1 MGFFWNSSDTFNFGF
16 SQPHLALVIENGS
29 VWDIKS
35 NDQFKTIR
43 KNLLIQLPK
52 SRDYHTFSTNNGVLN
67 FVKDDL
73 SSNIIQYG
81 KSLNKHNHIKV
92 KKSSVQFKDKM
103 DVGFSEFVGYSWA
116 GLRFEH

>member
-1 MGFFWNSSDTFNFGF
+1 MKSHNILQIYFHFFNSSDTFNFVF
-16 SQPHLALVIENGS
+16 SQPHLALVMENGS

-43 KNLLIQLPK
+43 KSLLIQLPK
-52 SRDYHTFSTNNGVLN
+52 SRDYHTFSTNNGILN

-81 KSLNKHNHIKV
+81 KSLNNANHLKV
-92 KKSSVQFKDKM
+92 KK
-103 DVGFSEFVGYSWA
+103 WN
-116 GLRFEH
+116 